1 MASSVPIERPIP
13 GKMERIS
20 TRVAFFIAGFAVAA
34 WAPLVPFAKNRLG
47 LDEATLGLVL
57 LCLGIGSILSM
68 PLIGMAA
75 ARFGCRKVISTGAI
89 ALCLIIPCLAIAPS
103 VLSLAVVLFLFG
115 AAVGAIDVTVNIQG
129 VIIEKTSGLSLMS
142 GFHGMFSFGGII
154 GAGGVSLLLG
164 LGLTPFIATLI
175 VSTIILGSI
184 IAIGGYLLPYGSES
198 DGPIFA
204 FPKGIILFLGVLSFI
219 CFLAEGAILDWGAV
233 YMSSAKGLS
242 AELAGWG
249 YTIFSI
255 TMTIC
260 RFYGDRIVE
269 KLGGFK
275 IILLGGLFAALGYF
289 IVVLVPHWIP
299 ALFGFALIG
308 VGTSNI
314 VPIFFSA
321 AGKQKIMPA
330 NLAIASLTFLG
341 YGGILLGPA
350 LIGFIAEAT
359 SLSTAFSLVAVLMIL
374 VGGSAKIATR

>member
-1 MASSVPIERPIP
+1 MASSVPIERPTP

-20 TRVAFFIAGFAVAA
+20 TRVAFFIAGFAIAA
-34 WAPLVPFAKNRLG
+34 WAPLVPFAKGRLN

-57 LCLGIGSILSM
+57 LCLGIGSLLSM

-75 ARFGCRKVISTGAI
+75 ARFGCRKVIVIGAI
-89 ALCLIIPCLAIAPS
+89 ALCLIIPWLAIAPS
-103 VLSLAVVLFLFG
+103 VLALAIALFLFG
-115 AAVGAIDVTVNIQG
+115 AAIGAIDVTVNIQA
-129 VIIEKTSGLSLMS
+129 VIIEKASRQSLMS

-164 LGLTPFIATLI
+164 MGVTPFIATLI
-175 VSTIILGSI
+175 VSAIILGSI
-184 IAIGGYLLPYGSES
+184 IAIGSYLLPYGSES
-198 DGPIFA
+198 EGAIFA

-233 YMSSAKGLS
+233 YMSSAKGVS
-242 AELAGWG
+242 TELAGWG
-249 YTIFSI
+249 YTVFSI

-260 RFYGDRIVE
+260 RFYGDGIVQR
-269 KLGGFK
+269 LGGFK

-289 IVVLVPHWIP
+289 VVVLVPHWIP
-299 ALFGFALIG
+299 ALLGFALIG

-350 LIGFIAEAT
+350 LIGFIAEVT
-359 SLSTAFSLVAVLMIL
+359 SLSIAFSLVAVLML
-374 VGGSAKIATR
+374 FVGASAKVATR